1 MKQINIKINQRK
13 QRENSYTRKNQS
25 NFVEEP
31 IRSHAV
37 RSSLFIFRSIPFFK
51 RARYGVYT
59 RGGWNRRTCSR
70 QTISASDST
79 VWIQC
84 NRTDPIP
91 FNPIPFIPISNSIH
105 RLHAQIVTFAFWPR
119 RLPLFLP
126 LSLWFLPPPPSSL
139 FFPHLLH
146 AFDPLSSFSFFLLL
160 FDFSLSISFASFP
173 LIF

>member
-126 LSLWFLPPPPSSL
+126 LSLWFLPPPP
-139 FFPHLLH
+139 LH
-146 AFDPLSSFSFFLLL
+146 PSSFRISCMHLTHSRPFHSSFF
-160 FDFSLSISFASFP
+160 FSIFPFPFP
-173 LIF
+173 LHLSL